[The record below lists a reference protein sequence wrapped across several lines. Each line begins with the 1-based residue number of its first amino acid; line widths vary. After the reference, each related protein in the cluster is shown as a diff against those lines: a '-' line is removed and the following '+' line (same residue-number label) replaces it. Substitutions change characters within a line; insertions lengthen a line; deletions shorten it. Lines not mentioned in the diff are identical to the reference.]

1 MAQAVT
7 THDPRRNASITLRAV
22 MLLSGVL
29 TIVFIVSF
37 LFSDRGISQLQ
48 GSRRRV
54 DDLRVDIRRLQS
66 ENARL
71 RSEIDS
77 VKHST
82 FAVERIAREE
92 LGMAK
97 KGEIIYLLPASPKPA
112 TSAGH

>member
-1 MAQAVT
+1 
-7 THDPRRNASITLRAV
+7 

-48 GSRRRV
+48 HSRKRV

-77 VKHST
+77 VKRST
-82 FAVERIAREE
+82 FAVERIARED

-97 KGEIIYLLPASPKPA
+97 KGEIIYLLPPAAKPA
-112 TSAGH
+112 GPAGH